1 MTRYRVLR
9 KIGCDPIAASF
20 VAVMNW
26 LCNVPQGLVKF
37 MTFEIEYDT
46 VQEIHKRKQAKE

>member
-1 MTRYRVLR
+1 MTRYQVLR

-26 LCNVPQGLVKF
+26 LYNVQPGLVKF

-46 VQEIHKRKQAKE
+46 VQEINKRNQAKE